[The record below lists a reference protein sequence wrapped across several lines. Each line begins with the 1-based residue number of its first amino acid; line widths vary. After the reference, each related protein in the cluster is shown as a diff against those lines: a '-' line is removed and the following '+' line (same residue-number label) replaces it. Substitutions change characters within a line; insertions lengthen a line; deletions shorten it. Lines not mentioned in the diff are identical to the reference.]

1 MRTAREGEGGREE
14 NWNEWFSRQLYTA
27 CVGIVVMG
35 KMKTSRSLLTV
46 KFALVSRS
54 RFCRG
59 KKKHKIL
66 EAENKFRTAGR
77 G

>member
-1 MRTAREGEGGREE
+1 MRTAREREGGREE
-14 NWNEWFSRQLYTA
+14 NGNEWFSRQLYAA

-59 KKKHKIL
+59 KKHKIL